1 MKNKIIY
8 VDRFYNLC
16 IDSSCV
22 FYNKENIKVSQH
34 NRIMFLIGNR
44 ITKRLLHDKIY
55 LGKILDC

>member
-8 VDRFYNLC
+8 VDKFYNLG

-22 FYNKENIKVSQH
+22 FYNKDILVSQH
-34 NRIMFLIGNR
+34 NRIMFLMGNR
-44 ITKRLLHDKIY
+44 ITKILLHDKIY